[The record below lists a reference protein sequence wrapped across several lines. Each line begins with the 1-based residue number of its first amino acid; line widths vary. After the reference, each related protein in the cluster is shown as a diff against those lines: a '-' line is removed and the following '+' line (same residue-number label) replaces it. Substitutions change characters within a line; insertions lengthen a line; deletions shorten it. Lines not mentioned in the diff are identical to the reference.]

1 MTVKFSTSL
10 NKFATFI
17 FFLFVLITLFDPM
30 DKLLGMKVETYSFCM
45 FLLMMKFISSNFK
58 IKLPKFLII
67 IIALLLFI
75 PLQSILYYFVINGN
89 PKYAGFLLFKSYLFC
104 LICFYIYVYGIDSFK
119 HISYA
124 LNILAISIVSLFL
137 FVNLYPE
144 MINSLSQFGSGF
156 KIFDIDPGRN
166 YGGNINF
173 FQMYF
178 LTSPMLVISI
188 GYYFNKI
195 FSDGFS
201 IKLFLILLMNIIA
214 MFLAGT
220 RNNMIISLILPI
232 FLFFQYS
239 SKTSKRSKILIFILF
254 SILIS
259 TFLIYFKQEFFFLF
273 DPNEKSNI
281 SKLTTLK
288 DYLEI
293 FSSDVRSL
301 IFGKGL
307 GSYEAWS
314 NRSDSFMT
322 ELTYLEIVRS
332 YGIFIGFI
340 LITIMFYP
348 LLISM
353 IIKNFNQRWVFFP
366 YLFYLVMTAT
376 NPLFFSSMG
385 MLFFSAYISSIAI
398 HLKRI
403 KT

>member
-1 MTVKFSTSL
+1 MSNNFLITL
-10 NKFATFI
+10 NRFATI
-17 FFLFVLITLFDPM
+17 LFFLFVLITLFDPM
-30 DKLLGMKVETYSFCM
+30 DKLFGIKIEFFSLCM
-45 FLLMMKFISSNFK
+45 VLLVLKIIKSNFK
-58 IKLPKFLII
+58 IKLPIFLII

-188 GYYFNKI
+188 GYYFDKI
-195 FSDGFS
+195 FSNGFS
-201 IKLFLILLMNIIA
+201 IKLFLLLIMNIIA

-239 SKTSKRSKILIFILF
+239 SKRNKILIFILF

-293 FSSDVRSL
+293 FSSDVSSL

-307 GSYEAWS
+307 GSYESWS
-314 NRSDSFMT
+314 NRSDAFMT

>member
-1 MTVKFSTSL
+1 MINDSSVASNRFVTV
-10 NKFATFI
+10 I

-30 DKLLGMKVETYSFCM
+30 DKLLGIKVQFFSFCM
-45 FLLMMKFISSNFK
+45 FLMIITFIKSNFI
-58 IKLPKFLII
+58 IKLPIFLVII
-67 IIALLLFI
+67 ITLLLLI
-75 PLQSILYYFVINGN
+75 PLQSILYYFVINGD

-104 LICFYIYVYGIDSFK
+104 LICFYIYIYNIDSFK
-119 HISYA
+119 YITYG
-124 LNILAISIVSLFL
+124 LNILAISIVFL
-137 FVNLYPE
+137 FSLAHLFPE
-144 MINSLSQFGSGF
+144 MINSLHQFGNQFGVFS
-156 KIFDIDPGRN
+156 IDTGRN
-166 YGGNINF
+166 YGGNLSF
-173 FQMYF
+173 YQMYF
-178 LTSPMLVISI
+178 LTSSMLVISI

-201 IKLFLILLMNIIA
+201 IKLFLILLINIIA
-214 MFLAGT
+214 MFLAGS
-220 RNNMIISLILPI
+220 RNNMIISVILPI
-232 FLFFQYS
+232 FLIFQYS
-239 SKTSKRSKILIFILF
+239 NKRNRT
-254 SILIS
+254 SILILFGILIS
-259 TFLIYFKQEFFFLF
+259 IFLIFFKEEFFFFF
-273 DPNEKSNI
+273 DPNEKSNF

-307 GSYEAWS
+307 GSYETWS
-314 NRSDSFMT
+314 NRSDAFMT

-340 LITIMFYP
+340 LITIMFFP
-348 LLISM
+348 LLFSKNIE
-353 IIKNFNQRWVFFP
+353 NFNYRWVFFP
-366 YLFYLVMTAT
+366 YFFYLVMTAT